1 MLGDV
6 LLIEE
11 KHRVAGAKII
21 DQILKVKEEKNKENL
36 IIGISGESG
45 TGKTELAHVV
55 AKGLRAHG
63 IFAKPIHIDN
73 YYKTLPLERT
83 EWRTSNGVENVVGY
97 DEYDWDQIYKN
108 IEDFKNKAKSTM
120 PCVDLVTEQVDMLTT
135 DFSSVDMLIV
145 DGLYAIKTEDID
157 IRVFIDITYHDT
169 GKAQKLRGKEP
180 QNEFRM
186 KVLLKEHDMVKDL
199 KSSAD
204 IIVNKDYSVRV
215 KGEE

>member
-6 LLIEE
+6 LLIED
-11 KHRVAGAKII
+11 KHRDAGAII
-21 DQILKVKEEKNKENL
+21 IAQILKVKEETKNDKL
-36 IIGISGESG
+36 VIAISGESG

-55 AKGLRAHG
+55 AKGLRAYG

-83 EWRTSNGVENVVGY
+83 EWRTKNGVENVVGY
-97 DEYDWDQIYKN
+97 DEYDWDLIYKN
-108 IEDFKNKAKSTM
+108 INDFKNKAVATM
-120 PCVDLVTEQVDMLTT
+120 PCVDLVTEQVDQLTT
-135 DFSSVDMLIV
+135 NFADVDMLIV
-145 DGLYAIKTEDID
+145 DGLYATKTKDVD

-186 KVLLKEHDMVKDL
+186 KVLLKEHDMVKAL
-199 KSSAD
+199 KQDAD
-204 IIVNKDYSVRV
+204 IIVNKDYSVSV
-215 KGEE
+215 L